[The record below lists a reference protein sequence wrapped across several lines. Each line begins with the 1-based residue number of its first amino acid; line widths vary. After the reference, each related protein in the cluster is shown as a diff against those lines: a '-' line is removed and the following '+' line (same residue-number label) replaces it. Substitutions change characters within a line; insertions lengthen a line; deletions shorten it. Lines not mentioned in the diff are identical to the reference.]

1 MSESRNYKKQFV
13 FFILAGLLGF
23 SSFYRV
29 KIAVIAPQLMREF
42 NIEAEALGLLGST
55 FFYTFALVQFIVGPL
70 LDRVGSRLVIPV
82 FAFIGGC
89 GAILFAVSK
98 TLMVALIGRML
109 LGAGMGA
116 MLMGAFKVFT
126 IIFPPN
132 KFSFY
137 AGFLVSFGTMGYIFA
152 TTPFVYVNAII
163 GWRTTLIFAGLITI
177 TLAVLLS
184 KCLKDSNTYIEEN
197 IVPNRDNDDQTT
209 YQSFKMV
216 FGFLP
221 FWQSAALSFCRYG
234 AFVSLQGVWLA
245 LYLMDVPRYTSIE
258 SGNMLFILSIGM
270 IVGGP
275 FAGWC
280 YDRFPKR
287 KKTTIVVS
295 LSLYSLSLLFLT
307 GFFEIERRIIY
318 AIIFLSLGFFG
329 SFGVLLF
336 SYVKELFPV
345 KLAGTVMACL
355 NFFIM
360 LGGAV
365 FMQITGNII
374 QVLSN
379 IDGLRSPRTYHA
391 AFFTCFMSIILT
403 LAFFGFVRC
412 KKSHR

>member
-1 MSESRNYKKQFV
+1 MSERRTYKKQFA
-13 FFILAGLLGF
+13 FLFLAGLLGF

-29 KIAVIAPQLMREF
+29 KIAVIAPQLIKEF

-55 FFYTFALVQFIVGPL
+55 FFYTFALVQFIIGPL
-70 LDRVGSRLVIPV
+70 LDRVGPRLVILV

-137 AGFLVSFGTMGYIFA
+137 AGLLVSFGTIGYIFA

-163 GWRTTLIFAGLITI
+163 GWRTTLIAAGLLTI
-177 TLAVLLS
+177 IIAVLLFKS
-184 KCLKDSNTYIEEN
+184 FKDSSSYIEKC
-197 IVPNRDNDDQTT
+197 IVPNQDNNDQTT

-245 LYLMDVPRYTSIE
+245 LYLMDVPCYTSME
-258 SGNMLFILSIGM
+258 SGNMLFILSVGM

-280 YDRFPKR
+280 YDRFPNH

-295 LSLYSLSLLFLT
+295 LSLYSLSLLSLT
-307 GFFEIERRIIY
+307 GFFEIKHNITY

-336 SYVKELFPV
+336 SYVKELFPL
-345 KLAGTVMACL
+345 KLAGTAMACL

-365 FMQITGNII
+365 FMQLTGNII
-374 QVLSN
+374 QLLSN
-379 IDGLRSPRTYHA
+379 IDGMRSPRVYHIT
-391 AFFTCFMSIILT
+391 FFVCFISIIMSLI
-403 LAFFGFVRC
+403 FFGFVKR
-412 KKSHR
+412 KME